1 MKSFNKGT
9 LFGIMIKYIILAHIY
24 ICGIC
29 HMRTLQGSVTRNIR
43 SDKISYASQTPWIVN
58 STVQEN
64 ITFGQPL
71 DEKRYKEVIAAT
83 CLDMDLK
90 TLPAG
95 DQTEIGERGINLSGG
110 QRQRVS
116 VARALYAP
124 SDLVI
129 LDDPLSALDAHV
141 GATLFEKGIQKFLA
155 ESNRTVVLITHHL
168 QYLQD
173 ADLVSVFLYLAASES
188 LIYQR
193 SCG

>member
-1 MKSFNKGT
+1 
-9 LFGIMIKYIILAHIY
+9 
-24 ICGIC
+24 
-29 HMRTLQGSVTRNIR
+29 MRTLQGSVTRNIR